1 MAYRKFISRHGK
13 VYGPYIYK
21 SRRENGRVITDYV
34 GKAEKERKITF
45 GFLSFVTL
53 LTISLVIMLHM
64 FYPTGK
70 VIFDISNISA
80 SDASISGQARLVLKY
95 GELLPADSIIK
106 IALGNQAKEFPISE
120 LVSAE
125 KTSGNFF
132 VENTLSEGFGEGYG
146 TKGTKRI
153 YPEVYFRLKIERT
166 TGKEPSVSIPEGS
179 QTPQAET
186 TQSSSQTSSGGSQ
199 ETQKKASIGIP
210 ETPIEEPV
218 PAESKKEQTMSV
230 TGEAI
235 EGEFIDGSVT
245 GVKDF
250 NYNLKEGESASIE
263 QGSVRNETDGLSDNA
278 INLRVENGKAVV
290 SADLVYT
297 EEGFGEEYIEE
308 ETLNLV
314 MDMEEFGLA
323 PEQGTLELE
332 VIFENKTLVY
342 GEKNIVFGAGKGAS
356 IGIPEQPIEPEQP
369 QENITMQAEELQEEN
384 VTEEN
389 VTEKIKEPML
399 GIQQVASG
407 VVLNSTSGTN
417 YTTENLTV
425 YYTLT
430 DADRAIINWNKN
442 NKNIMLLN
450 MPFEGGSNS
459 TWTKDYA
466 FGYNGNANYY
476 PNYPFWNATGGYDRR
491 GAYEFNGSVQMA
503 VGTQSP
509 ENNPSILGN
518 FTISAW
524 VKLKSLKNQTIISKE
539 EVGWYCPTYVL
550 SIYNSKVLCWFTT
563 SYPCGG
569 WGTPVLSTYTFTTS
583 DFDKW
588 YFITCTYNGTGIT
601 YYINGSFDSSAAR
614 TGYPFYYNTMPFIG
628 NSYLGTS
635 YFNGTIDEVR
645 IYNISLRAEQI
656 QALYNRTDLIVSQET
671 EIGDTWQAC
680 VTPNNGSQDGSKECS
695 NNLTII
701 QGHLNMTLN
710 IEPNPVSVGSNLS
723 IYGRVNFSD
732 GRDLQNTTVNIFL
745 NGSLISE
752 GNYSDYAGQWASGA
766 TATNNYVDNPASK
779 MTGAPDVL
787 SSTCTDNLNAW
798 ASTGVGDDSA
808 QLNLTYS
815 NSVYATE
822 VRIRE
827 TYVNG
832 FIKKIEFEADD
843 GSISTVWQ
851 AGGSYNDTT
860 SCPSNLW
867 LNVTFEP
874 TLKKGKKVILYTNG
888 SKGNYEE
895 IDAVQ
900 LLGYLDKNSTKTNST
915 GGYLF
920 NYNVSIAGS
929 YEVKVNTSYGN
940 LYAESNATL
949 VVQGLANATYNNFA
963 GNTTDF
969 ENHPTPW
976 NITNA
981 TLEVIGNG
989 TIRWLVNVN
998 ATNQNFDLNVN
1009 ISGNRIFVNSSGL
1022 HSSFN
1027 GSAELTLYNLDIIS
1041 PKIEVAIDNENFA
1054 ECNELT
1060 DPACS
1065 IVSYASG
1072 TFVFNVSHFTTYRA
1086 MESAGECDFNLSECK
1101 LSGWQSGKTYCM
1113 NQSIFSTNTCFNI
1126 TSNNVT
1132 LDCKGFNITGDRT
1145 KNGVIVKDNDNV
1157 TIINCVISSYF
1168 YGIQARNSTNL
1179 LVENS
1184 TITNSVKGIQ
1194 GDVNISN
1201 IVLLENKIK
1210 DNTGTGIHLTAG
1222 STYFSNALIQE
1233 NEIINNTDNGI
1244 YLEYSAGDSIINNTI
1259 AYSNYGIYTRFGED
1273 YVISYNTIS
1282 NNTRGEYQNAINLES
1297 TNDTVIS
1304 NNIFSGNNYTILVFG
1319 GSNNTIIHNVI
1330 KDSIEQGI
1338 QLSLFWAGDFLYP
1351 SLNHITNN
1359 TIINSSSAIILSY
1372 GLSNFI
1378 TNNTVANNTY
1388 GLFFIGS
1395 TYNNISGN
1403 NLTNNTNGIVLEVDI
1418 IGIVN
1423 NSYNMFFNNKI
1434 IEGNVGINITSGS
1447 QNNTIYSNYFSNSLN
1462 AYDEDRNNWNITKTS
1477 GTNIIGKPWLGGNYW
1492 SDYSGIDTT
1501 GDFLGD
1507 TLIPYNSSGNISTA
1521 GDWLPLTSSSYLVA
1535 CNTTLNEGATMI
1547 SDIECNGTSG
1557 LTLSGGDYT
1566 FDCAGYT
1573 ISNNLTVGAI
1583 AIDVTGQN
1591 ITIKNCKIKGFS
1603 GGIKYQ
1609 ANAHN
1614 GKILNTSVYDGR
1626 LECTSIPDPYCYGID
1641 IYGDNI
1647 NITTL
1652 RAWNITSPIFFEN
1665 SASGSNLNDINIQNI
1680 TASSGIGF
1688 WSSLSVYS
1696 SNHNLSNIELR
1707 NLDGNTIGILAP
1719 VKSNYIHCTNIT
1731 IYNAYSGFYI
1741 SEGDYFHCHD
1751 CKVINSASNGIYVL
1765 ARSPSASNIVNI
1777 TNPIVTNGKGVGIQ
1791 VAIQSYSSAYI
1802 SNATIFNNTG
1812 IGLSLGG
1819 GDGGNNFTVTNCNI
1833 SNNGGYGISAGEFD
1847 AEPDW
1852 PLILLKLDSCNI
1864 LNNGGD
1870 GMHLESQVG
1879 SIINNTNISNNRG
1892 YGIYGYPF
1900 MAGKIE
1906 NTIITNSSNH
1916 GIHFLPN
1923 WGRDWPSSW
1932 NTFNNIKIY
1941 NSSNYSIY
1949 LESRFGIGV
1958 DHNVLQNIFT
1968 QGNSYGIVFEDADYN
1983 NVTNYIS
1990 NNDSYGIYLN
2000 SSNNSLITN
2009 STFTDDGYAVYLA
2022 GNSTGNLIYNNIFNS
2037 IINAFDDSTTG
2048 NLWNISKTSG
2058 TNIIGRPYTGGNYWG
2073 GVNGYTG
2080 ADTTGDYMGDSLIP
2094 WNSGG
2099 NISIGGDYLPLVY
2112 EIYTPPAP
2120 GGGGE
2125 CRSSWSCARGQ
2136 CVGGF
2141 ADETCIDTKNCV
2153 LSNNLPAGCK
2163 LSGTGRCTRRV
2174 QCEEVNVTKN
2184 VTLPRRGR
2192 DCYENWECQ
2201 YSFCQEDYYE
2211 YPINCVDL
2219 KHCGTTYGMP
2229 KPIRC
2234 FCVPKFV
2241 CGEWGKCGV
2250 DYNLKDLI
2258 EGNVILKGKQERLC
2272 RDMNLCVE
2280 AVTTEYQECSVE
2292 VPVEIRVAKWC
2303 NEDYIEIYEKE
2314 TRKLVS
2320 RIKESINLT
2329 RLDLSFIPTS
2339 IEGYCDYCF
2348 NGMKD
2353 YDEEGVDCGGSCT
2366 ACLGEY
2372 KDNFPIIKAIIE
2384 VLTSLALAYLVY
2396 SLVRAKPF

>member
-1 MAYRKFISRHGK
+1 VRENSSYVKIYVNGILNASGTLAKSYDSGNIILGTRSDSQLWFKGMIDEVRIWDRSLSADE
-13 VYGPYIYK
+13 VLQQYK
-21 SRRENGRVITDYV
+21 SNLYKYEPDKWAFYSNQSN
-34 GKAEKERKITF
+34 
-45 GFLSFVTL
+45 LSLGT
-53 LTISLVIMLHM
+53 
-64 FYPTGK
+64 Y
-70 VIFDISNISA
+70 A
-80 SDASISGQARLVLKY
+80 YY
-95 GELLPADSIIK
+95 GW
-106 IALGNQAKEFPISE
+106 AKD
-120 LVSAE
+120 
-125 KTSGNFF
+125 TSGN
-132 VENTLSEGFGEGYG
+132 ENMTETRYLTITAEPSPPPSINFASPTPANNTVTTNKSFEINISITDAADLSEF
-146 TKGTKRI
+146 K
-153 YPEVYFRLKIERT
+153 F
-166 TGKEPSVSIPEGS
+166 SW
-179 QTPQAET
+179 
-186 TQSSSQTSSGGSQ
+186 
-199 ETQKKASIGIP
+199 
-210 ETPIEEPV
+210 
-218 PAESKKEQTMSV
+218 
-230 TGEAI
+230 
-235 EGEFIDGSVT
+235 
-245 GVKDF
+245 
-250 NYNLKEGESASIE
+250 NN
-263 QGSVRNETDGLSDNA
+263 
-278 INLRVENGKAVV
+278 
-290 SADLVYT
+290 
-297 EEGFGEEYIEE
+297 
-308 ETLNLV
+308 
-314 MDMEEFGLA
+314 
-323 PEQGTLELE
+323 
-332 VIFENKTLVY
+332 
-342 GEKNIVFGAGKGAS
+342 
-356 IGIPEQPIEPEQP
+356 
-369 QENITMQAEELQEEN
+369 
-384 VTEEN
+384 
-389 VTEKIKEPML
+389 
-399 GIQQVASG
+399 
-407 VVLNSTSGTN
+407 TN
-417 YTTENLTV
+417 YTFYNDSLVLMMNFDNRSALGENDTRAV
-425 YYTLT
+425 
-430 DADRAIINWNKN
+430 DASKYSN
-442 NKNIMLLN
+442 NGTCSGTTCPI
-450 MPFEGGSNS
+450 
-459 TWTKDYA
+459 
-466 FGYNGNANYY
+466 
-476 PNYPFWNATGGYDRR
+476 WNAIGKYG
-491 GAYEFNGSVQMA
+491 GAYEFDGVRDYITM
-503 VGTQSP
+503 GTAS
-509 ENNPSILGN
+509 STDITSL
-518 FTISAW
+518 TISAW
-524 VKLKSLKNQTIISKE
+524 VYVKSLAHPNTIVSRRVWGGDVPYQFRVDNAGYVILSWYRAAS
-539 EVGWYCPTYVL
+539 GWQDCHTANGL
-550 SIYNSKVLCWFTT
+550 ITTNNWHHITATFDNSTLNCSIYIDGVLKINETKTYGLNKNPTATT
-563 SYPCGG
+563 MIGRQQY
-569 WGTPVLSTYTFTTS
+569 S
-583 DFDKW
+583 DDL
-588 YFITCTYNGTGIT
+588 
-601 YYINGSFDSSAAR
+601 
-614 TGYPFYYNTMPFIG
+614 NTL
-628 NSYLGTS
+628 NY

-645 IYNISLRAEQI
+645 IWDRTLSEDEIMQSYKSN
-656 QALYNRTDLIVSQET
+656 LYKYEPDKWAFYSNQ
-671 EIGDTWQAC
+671 
-680 VTPNNGSQDGSKECS
+680 
-695 NNLTII
+695 NNLSVGTYTYY
-701 QGHLNMTLN
+701 GTAKDTSENANMT
-710 IEPNPVSVGSNLS
+710 
-723 IYGRVNFSD
+723 D
-732 GRDLQNTTVNIFL
+732 
-745 NGSLISE
+745 
-752 GNYSDYAGQWASGA
+752 
-766 TATNNYVDNPASK
+766 
-779 MTGAPDVL
+779 
-787 SSTCTDNLNAW
+787 
-798 ASTGVGDDSA
+798 
-808 QLNLTYS
+808 
-815 NSVYATE
+815 
-822 VRIRE
+822 IR
-827 TYVNG
+827 
-832 FIKKIEFEADD
+832 
-843 GSISTVWQ
+843 
-851 AGGSYNDTT
+851 
-860 SCPSNLW
+860 
-867 LNVTFEP
+867 
-874 TLKKGKKVILYTNG
+874 
-888 SKGNYEE
+888 
-895 IDAVQ
+895 
-900 LLGYLDKNSTKTNST
+900 
-915 GGYLF
+915 LF
-920 NYNVSIAGS
+920 NIII
-929 YEVKVNTSYGN
+929 T
-940 LYAESNATL
+940 
-949 VVQGLANATYNNFA
+949 NATYNNFA

-1259 AYSNYGIYTRFGED
+1259 AYSNYGIYARFGEN
-1273 YVISYNTIS
+1273 YTIS
-1282 NNTRGEYQNAINLES
+1282 NNSIVNNTQGEYQEAINFEVVNNSL
-1297 TNDTVIS
+1297 IS
-1304 NNIFSGNNYTILVFG
+1304 NNIFSGNNYTISIYG
-1319 GSNNTIIHNVI
+1319 GSGNTLADNVI
-1330 KDSIEQGI
+1330 IDSINPGI
-1338 QLSLFWAGDFLYP
+1338 QLSLFWAGDFYYSDKNL
-1351 SLNHITNN
+1351 LINN
-1359 TIINSSSAIILSY
+1359 TITNSSSGISLSY
-1372 GLSNFI
+1372 SSSNFVA
-1378 TNNTVANNTY
+1378 NNTVANNTY
-1388 GLFFIGS
+1388 GLFLIGS

-1403 NLTNNTNGIVLEVDI
+1403 NLTNNTYGIVLEVDI

-1447 QNNTIYSNYFSNSLN
+1447 QNNTIYNNYFNNNLN
-1462 AYDEDRNNWNITKTS
+1462 AYDEDKNMWNITKTNA
-1477 GTNIIGKPWLGGNYW
+1477 TNILGKPWLGGNYW
-1492 SDYSGIDTT
+1492 SDYAGLDTT

-1521 GDWLPLTSSSYLVA
+1521 GDWLPLTSLSYLVA

-1731 IYNAYSGFYI
+1731 IYNSYSGFWI
-1741 SEGDYFHCHD
+1741 SEGNYFHCHD

-1765 ARSPSASNIVNI
+1765 TQSSAMNVVNI
-1777 TNPIVTNGKGVGIQ
+1777 TNLIVTNSKGIGVQ
-1791 VAIQSYSSAYI
+1791 VAIQTYSSAYI

-1833 SNNGGYGISAGEFD
+1833 SNNGGRGISAGEWD
-1847 AEPDW
+1847 GLPDW

-1870 GMHLESQVG
+1870 GMYLESVL
-1879 SIINNTNISNNRG
+1879 SIINNTNISNNNG
-1892 YGIYGYPF
+1892 NAIYGYPF
-1900 MAGKIE
+1900 MVGKIE

-1916 GIHFLPN
+1916 GIYLLPN

-1932 NTFNNIKIY
+1932 NTLNNIKIY

-1949 LESRFGIGV
+1949 LESRFGVGV

-2384 VLTSLALAYLVY
+2384 VLTSLALVYLVY